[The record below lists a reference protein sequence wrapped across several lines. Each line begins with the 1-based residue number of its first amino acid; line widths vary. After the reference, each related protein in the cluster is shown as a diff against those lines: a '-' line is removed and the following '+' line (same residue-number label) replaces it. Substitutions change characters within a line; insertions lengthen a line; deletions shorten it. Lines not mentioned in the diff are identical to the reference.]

1 MAPRSTQGQDAAL
14 ADSASLLCPQER
26 YWDDGSHRLAVSSD
40 HAGMPGAR
48 LGRYMRQLRA
58 GLLEP
63 IGQLHV
69 GASINMYRLY
79 GMSELESSLRE
90 LSPHVAAAVALLRSR
105 VGVMSLLAGSVIG
118 GLMVT
123 WLAGL
128 MR

>member
-1 MAPRSTQGQDAAL
+1 
-14 ADSASLLCPQER
+14 
-26 YWDDGSHRLAVSSD
+26 
-40 HAGMPGAR
+40 
-48 LGRYMRQLRA
+48 
-58 GLLEP
+58 
-63 IGQLHV
+63 
-69 GASINMYRLY
+69 
-79 GMSELESSLRE
+79 MSELESSLRE